1 MIRGFLLAVAVVAAA
16 GCSHST
22 PFIAESVG
30 ETAKSVPGPG
40 NDPVRTR
47 LLLIGDAGAPAAEE
61 PVLDELERWAGEV
74 PARTTI
80 VFLGDNIYPWGLV
93 EENDPLHEITSWRL
107 DMQLDAVRESGARAI
122 FMPGNH
128 DWAHGGRH
136 GLQTLRRQ
144 EQAVVAALGP
154 GSFLP
159 SGGCAGPVAADLA
172 GLRLVIFDSQR
183 FVQKLPVAPCGS
195 TKEGVVAEIDRL
207 TEEAGDRDVI
217 VVGHHPVASYGP
229 HGAFADWRDHLFPL
243 TNLWSWAY
251 LPLPV
256 IGSLYPLVRNSL
268 GPSSQD
274 IGHEL
279 YQEMI
284 DALEE
289 ALLDDQPLA
298 YAGAHDHSLQVLEG
312 DEAFDYVLVSGAGST
327 PKITKVGSGSDTL
340 FAHAEAGFMI
350 IDVLRSG
357 RILLRVVEP
366 VAGIVFSHW
375 LRTE

>member
-1 MIRGFLLAVAVVAAA
+1 MIRGLLLVFTVAAAA

-22 PFIAESVG
+22 PFIADSLEAS
-30 ETAKSVPGPG
+30 AKSALDV
-40 NDPVRTR
+40 DDDSVRTR
-47 LLLIGDAGAPAAEE
+47 LLLLGDAGAPASDE
-61 PVLDELERWAGEV
+61 PVLRDLARWGAALPE
-74 PARTTI
+74 RTTI
-80 VFLGDNIYPWGLV
+80 LFLGDNIYPWGLAD
-93 EENDPLHEITSWRL
+93 ESDPLHEITSWRL
-107 DMQLDAVRESGARAI
+107 GMQIDAARESGARAI
-122 FMPGNH
+122 FVPGNH
-128 DWAHGGRH
+128 DWAHGGPH
-136 GLQTLRRQ
+136 GLRTLRRQ

-154 GSFLP
+154 DSFLP
-159 SGGCAGPVAADLA
+159 AGGCAGPVAVDLD

-183 FVQKLPVAPCGS
+183 FVQKVPVAPCGS
-195 TKEGVVAEIDRL
+195 TEAGIVGEIERL
-207 TEEAGDRDVI
+207 TADAGERDVI
-217 VVGHHPVASYGP
+217 VIGHHPVASYGP

-279 YQEMI
+279 YQDMI

-289 ALLDDQPLA
+289 ALLDDKPLA

-312 DEAFDYVLVSGAGST
+312 DEAFGYVLVTGAGST
-327 PKITKVGSGSDTL
+327 PLITKVGSGNDTL
-340 FAHAEAGFMI
+340 FAHAEAGFMV

-357 RILLRVVEP
+357 RIGLQVVEP
-366 VAGIVFSHW
+366 VQGVVFSHW
-375 LRTE
+375 LRAE